1 MKNVSKMDLFMCR
14 FTRSDIICYLAI
26 TEKMYTLTKDGGL
39 VATIQS
45 KKSRGHKY
53 WYIVES
59 RRVNGKP
66 RPIVLEYL
74 GKPDALLKRLQ
85 GLTKGLRLKSY
96 SHGAIAAL
104 LDVAH
109 KLDISS
115 LINQYVK
122 SPRSYMA
129 EKPIRNNLTVGI
141 TLLLGAIGRVC
152 MPTSKR
158 GWSTWA
164 KTTTLTYLLR
174 CSLSKIDSQ
183 HFWDLMDALPIE
195 AIPKIEKELL
205 ERIIK
210 IYGLESDTLFFDT
223 TNFFTYID
231 TTNLR
236 CTIAQ
241 RGKNKQKRYDL
252 RQVGLAMVV
261 TREDM
266 IPMFHLTYQ
275 GNMNDTKVFR
285 TVIKEIKNR
294 LKALNLDVEK
304 HTLIFDRGNNSK
316 KNMAIV
322 RDLQLHYVGAL
333 TPYNHKKLIDDAIDN
348 FEELDVGG
356 DVIQVYRDKREIWQ
370 EKRTVVV
377 FISEKLKAGQ
387 IRGIYQSLEKKQKQL
402 RELQE
407 SLSNPRAK
415 KRNKEELENKI
426 TNLLKGQFLKNLID
440 WSVNEISE
448 GKFQLEFSINRERLN
463 EIEDK
468 LGFRIIMTDRHH
480 WSTFDIIKAYYG
492 QSFIEHTF
500 KNLKNPYHLALNP
513 QFHWTDQ
520 KIIVHYFGCVL
531 GYQLSAIVW
540 RQAKIGARFRGS
552 LDTLLDML
560 NNIRLGNILEESKTR
575 GRVKATYK
583 LEEMSDEEDAIME
596 ALAIKD
602 FHNNR
607 PKFKGVGVYTSDPG
621 NQ

>member
-1 MKNVSKMDLFMCR
+1 MTNA
-14 FTRSDIICYLAI
+14 DIICYLAI
-26 TEKMYTLTKDGGL
+26 SEKLYTLNKDREL
-39 VATIQS
+39 MATIQS
-45 KKSRGHKY
+45 KTSRGHKY

-85 GLTKGLRLKSY
+85 GLTEGLRLKSY

-158 GWSTWA
+158 GWFTWA

-183 HFWDLMDALPIE
+183 HFWDLMDSLPIE

-266 IPMFHLTYQ
+266 IPLFHLTYQ

-294 LKALNLDVEK
+294 LKALGLDVEK

-322 RDLQLHYVGAL
+322 RDLHLHYVGAL
-333 TPYNHKKLIDDAIDN
+333 TPYNHKKLIDEAIDN

-356 DVIQVYRDKREIWQ
+356 NVIQVYRDKREIWQ
-370 EKRTVVV
+370 EERTVVV

-402 RELQE
+402 RELQK

-426 TNLLKGQFLKNLID
+426 TNLLKGQFLKNLIA
-440 WSVNEISE
+440 WSVSEISK
-448 GKFQLEFSINRERLN
+448 GKFQLEFSINREKLN

-480 WSTFDIIKAYYG
+480 WSTVDIIKAYYG

-540 RQAKIGARFRGS
+540 RQAKRGARFRGS

-560 NNIRLGNILEESKTR
+560 NNIRLGTILEESKTR

-602 FHNNR
+602 FHNSR
-607 PKFKGVGVYTSDPG
+607 PKFKDVGVYTSDHG

>member
-1 MKNVSKMDLFMCR
+1 M
-14 FTRSDIICYLAI
+14 
-26 TEKMYTLTKDGGL
+26 
-39 VATIQS
+39 ATIQS
-45 KKSRGHKY
+45 KRSRGHKY

-74 GKPDALLKRLQ
+74 GKPNDLLKRLQ
-85 GLTKGLRLKSY
+85 GLTEGLRLKSY

-109 KLDISS
+109 KLDICP

-122 SPRSYMA
+122 SPRPYMA
-129 EKPIRNNLTVGI
+129 EKPIRNNLTVGM
-141 TLLLGAIGRVC
+141 TLLLAAIGRVC

-158 GWSTWA
+158 GWSNWA
-164 KTTTLTYLLR
+164 KKTTLAYLLR

-415 KRNKEELENKI
+415 KRNKEELEEKI
-426 TNLLKGQFLKNLID
+426 SNLLKGQFLNNLVA
-440 WSVNEISE
+440 WSLSEISE
-448 GKFQLEFSINRERLN
+448 GKFKLQFSTNQKRLN

-480 WSTFDIIKAYYG
+480 WSTVDIVKAYYG
-492 QSFIEHTF
+492 QSFVEHTF
-500 KNLKNPYHLALNP
+500 KNLKNPYHLALKP

-540 RQAKIGARFRGS
+540 QQAKLGTRFTGA

-560 NNIRLGNILEESKTR
+560 NNIRLGTILEESKTR

-607 PKFKGVGVYTSDPG
+607 PKFKGVGVYTSGPV

>member
-1 MKNVSKMDLFMCR
+1 M
-14 FTRSDIICYLAI
+14 
-26 TEKMYTLTKDGGL
+26 
-39 VATIQS
+39 ATIQS

-74 GKPDALLKRLQ
+74 GRPDDLLKRLQ
-85 GLTKGLRLKSY
+85 GLSKGLRLKSY

-104 LDVAH
+104 LNVAH
-109 KLDISS
+109 ELDISS
-115 LINQYVK
+115 LINQYAK
-122 SPRSYMA
+122 SPRPYMA
-129 EKPIRNNLTVGI
+129 EKPIRNNLTVGM
-141 TLLLGAIGRVC
+141 TMLLGAIGRVC

-158 GWSTWA
+158 GWSDWA
-164 KTTTLTYLLR
+164 KTTTLSYLLR

-183 HFWDLMDALPIE
+183 HFWDLMDALPVE
-195 AIPKIEKELL
+195 AIPKIERELL
-205 ERIIK
+205 KRIIK
-210 IYGLESDTLFFDT
+210 IYGVESDSLFFDT

-266 IPMFHLTYQ
+266 IPLFHLVYQ
-275 GNMNDTKVFR
+275 GNMNDTKVFS
-285 TVIKEIKNR
+285 TVIREIKNR
-294 LKALNLDVEK
+294 LIELELEVEK

-322 RDLQLHYVGAL
+322 RDLHLHYVGAL
-333 TPYNHKKLIDDAIDN
+333 TPYNHKKLIDEAIDK
-348 FEELDVGG
+348 FEQLDVDGNI
-356 DVIQVYRDKREIWQ
+356 IQVFRDKRAVWQ
-370 EKRTVVV
+370 EERTVVV

-387 IRGIYQSLEKKQKQL
+387 IRGIYQCLEKMEQQL
-402 RELQE
+402 RQLQE
-407 SLSNPRAK
+407 SLLKPRAK

-426 TNLLKGQFLKNLID
+426 TNLVKGQFLDNIID
-440 WSVNEISE
+440 WSLTELSE
-448 GKFQLEFSINRERLN
+448 GKFRLRFSINREKLS

-480 WSTFDIIKAYYG
+480 WSTVGIIKAYYG

-500 KNLKNPYHLALNP
+500 KNLKNPYHLALKP

-540 RQAKIGARFRGS
+540 RQAKLEAPFRGA
-552 LDTLLDML
+552 LDTLLDRL
-560 NNIRLGNILEESKTR
+560 NNIRLGTILEESKTR

-583 LEEMSDEEDAIME
+583 LEEISDEEDAIME

-602 FHNNR
+602 FHNRR
-607 PKFKGVGVYTSDPG
+607 PKLKGVGVYTSEAG
-621 NQ
+621 KR

>member
-1 MKNVSKMDLFMCR
+1 M
-14 FTRSDIICYLAI
+14 
-26 TEKMYTLTKDGGL
+26 
-39 VATIQS
+39 ATIQS

-74 GKPDALLKRLQ
+74 GKPDDLLKRLK

-104 LDVAH
+104 LEVAH

-115 LINQYVK
+115 LINQYVS
-122 SPRSYMA
+122 SPRPYMA
-129 EKPIRNNLTVGI
+129 EKPIRNNLTVGM
-141 TLLLGAIGRVC
+141 TLLLAAIGRVC

-158 GWSTWA
+158 GWYNWA
-164 KTTTLTYLLR
+164 KTTTLSYLLR

-183 HFWDLMDALPIE
+183 HFWDLMDAVPIE

-210 IYGLESDTLFFDT
+210 IYGVESDTLFFDT

-266 IPMFHLTYQ
+266 IPLFHLTYQ

-285 TVIKEIKNR
+285 AVIKEIKNR
-294 LKALNLDVEK
+294 LIELELEVEK

-333 TPYNHKKLIDDAIDN
+333 TPYNHKKLIDEAIDN

-356 DVIQVYRDKREIWQ
+356 NVIQVYRDKREIWQ
-370 EKRTVVV
+370 EERTVIV

-387 IRGIYQSLEKKQKQL
+387 IRGIYQSLWKKQKQL
-402 RELQE
+402 RQLQE
-407 SLSNPRAK
+407 SLLNPRAK
-415 KRNKEELENKI
+415 KRNKEELKNKI
-426 TNLLKGQFLKNLID
+426 TDFVKGQFLNNLID
-440 WSVNEISE
+440 WSVSEISE
-448 GKFQLEFSINRERLN
+448 GKFQLEFSINKEKLSK
-463 EIEDK
+463 IEDK

-480 WSTFDIIKAYYG
+480 WSTVDIIKAYYG

-500 KNLKNPYHLALNP
+500 KNLKNPYHLALKP
-513 QFHWTDQ
+513 EFHWTDQ
-520 KIIVHYFGCVL
+520 KIIVHHFGCVL
-531 GYQLSAIVW
+531 GYLLSAIVW
-540 RQAKIGARFRGS
+540 RQAKIEALFTGA

-560 NNIRLGNILEESKTR
+560 NNIRLGTILEESKTR
-575 GRVKATYK
+575 GKVKAIYK

-607 PKFKGVGVYTSDPG
+607 PKFKGVGVYTLDPV
-621 NQ
+621 NH

>member
-1 MKNVSKMDLFMCR
+1 MA
-14 FTRSDIICYLAI
+14 IIK
-26 TEKMYTLTKDGGL
+26 KMYTLIKDREL
-39 VATIQS
+39 MATIQS

-85 GLTKGLRLKSY
+85 GLTEGLRLKSY

-158 GWSTWA
+158 GWSNWA
-164 KTTTLTYLLR
+164 RTTTLTYLLR

-205 ERIIK
+205 KRIIK

-241 RGKNKQKRYDL
+241 RGQNKQKRNDL

-266 IPMFHLTYQ
+266 IPLFHLTYQ

-294 LKALNLDVEK
+294 LKELGLDVEK

-322 RDLQLHYVGAL
+322 RDLHLHYVGAL
-333 TPYNHKKLIDDAIDN
+333 TPYNHKQLIDEAVDN

-356 DVIQVYRDKREIWQ
+356 NVIQVYRDKREIWQ
-370 EKRTVVV
+370 EERTVVV

-415 KRNKEELENKI
+415 KRNKEELEEKI

-440 WSVNEISE
+440 WSVSEISE
-448 GKFQLEFSINRERLN
+448 GKFQLEFSINREKLN

-480 WSTFDIIKAYYG
+480 WSTVDIIKAYYG

-540 RQAKIGARFRGS
+540 RQAKIGARFRGA

-560 NNIRLGNILEESKTR
+560 NNIRLGTILEESKTR

-607 PKFKGVGVYTSDPG
+607 PKFKGVGVYTSEPG

>member
-1 MKNVSKMDLFMCR
+1 
-14 FTRSDIICYLAI
+14 
-26 TEKMYTLTKDGGL
+26 MYTLTKDGGL